1 MCQHLVEQCMSEIYN
16 LYSFGKVFCLLIE
29 SQCVISFMPKWL
41 SCIIL
46 YIFGLLR
53 VKLYARGE
61 SRKLTYLCLIVFQF
75 NFPDFQAL

>member
-1 MCQHLVEQCMSEIYN
+1 MTEIYS
-16 LYSFGKVFCLLIE
+16 LKSFDKALLLTNRIPIYDVFM
-29 SQCVISFMPKWL
+29 QKRL

-53 VKLYARGE
+53 VKLYALGE
-61 SRKLTYLCLIVFQF
+61 SKELTYLCFIVFQF